1 MTQEK
6 KKDKKKRSPKVHK
19 SLRLSQENLD
29 YLKKI
34 NQIKRQAGKKSSV
47 ANALDDLISSARKH
61 KRLPTYEVN
70 KTELNLTDAEKKQLF
85 AGLIAITADL
95 DGIKTNKKLNDNN
108 LNALAKYV
116 NTQQKY
122 GKNANVQGLTNALN
136 QMVDNYDVIY
146 NQVSEMHGEVAELCR
161 LLSI

>member
-1 MTQEK
+1 MAQEK
-6 KKDKKKRSPKVHK
+6 KNDKKKRSPKVHK

-29 YLKKI
+29 YLEKI
-34 NQIKRQAGKKSSV
+34 NQIKIKAGKKSSV

-70 KTELNLTDAEKKQLF
+70 KTELNLTDAEKRQLF
-85 AGLIAITADL
+85 AGLIAIAADL

-108 LNALAKYV
+108 LNVLAKYV

-122 GKNANVQGLTNALN
+122 NKTADIQGLTNALN

-146 NQVSEMHGEVAELCR
+146 NQVLEMHGEVAEVCR
-161 LLSI
+161 LLSM